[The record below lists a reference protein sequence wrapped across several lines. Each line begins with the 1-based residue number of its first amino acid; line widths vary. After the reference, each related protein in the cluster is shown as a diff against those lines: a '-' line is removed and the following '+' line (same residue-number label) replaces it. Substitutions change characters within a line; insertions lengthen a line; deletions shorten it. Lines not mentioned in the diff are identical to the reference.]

1 MRGKIKLTGNYLIVK
16 GLIMKKIVFLL
27 LFVLAV
33 GISSAVGAAPMA
45 VVVIIDTSWSTEHA
59 SIDDSRSLARQVFTA
74 LRPGDYM
81 EIVTAESGKPKLHY
95 AQPIQ
100 ANQQQELK
108 ELNSVLAR
116 ISWKFLSDA
125 KIAPALDLAYTRLE
139 KQKRKHATV
148 IIFSD
153 GRLSD
158 SDASEVEKMASRFKA
173 KGWNIWLTG
182 TKDANRKLLVAA
194 HRGLFNFSLISEA
207 NPIEWLKRP
216 EPGKREES
224 ENPKPN
230 PPATQQI
237 PLEAEMK
244 SSMSVETSIDHK
256 VQMERSTTIKP
267 AVLPLPKPVTEPNTV
282 KAAPVVK
289 DAPVPVVK
297 EPAKPKVAPVTPKPQ
312 KSQRSWSW
320 LWWTLGVLAIIAT
333 ILILLMA
340 RGIVNARSWSAAVR
354 ERLRKTKSDKGILM
368 ARIGDRM
375 QRLGPVT
382 RFHAAHIGRGAGNTI
397 RITDAG
403 VADKHVRIFRK
414 GADIMLQNL
423 AGKPIKVNG
432 IELKQKRTRLVLP
445 STIELG
451 ESAKVTLELQL
462 PPRPVNEVNNEERE
476 EKA

>member
-1 MRGKIKLTGNYLIVK
+1 
-16 GLIMKKIVFLL
+16 MKKIVFLL
-27 LFVLAV
+27 LFVLTV
-33 GISSAVGAAPMA
+33 GISSAVTEPLA
-45 VVVIIDTSWSTEHA
+45 VTVIIDTSWSTEHT
-59 SIDDSRSLARQVFTA
+59 SIDDSRSLARQVFTG

-81 EIVTAESGKPKLHY
+81 EILTAESGKPKLHY
-95 AQPIQ
+95 ALPIR

-108 ELNSVLAR
+108 ELNPVLAR
-116 ISWKFLSDA
+116 ISWSFLADA
-125 KIAPALDLAYTRLE
+125 KIAPALEMACTRLA
-139 KQKRKHATV
+139 KQECTHAAV

-153 GRLSD
+153 GKLSD
-158 SDASEVEKMASRFKA
+158 SDAQEVITLAAKYKA
-173 KGWNIWLTG
+173 KGWQFWLTG
-182 TKDANRKLLVAA
+182 TSATNRKLLVAA

-207 NPIEWLKRP
+207 SPIDWLKRP
-216 EPGKREES
+216 EPEKREETES
-224 ENPKPN
+224 PKPSL
-230 PPATQQI
+230 PAVQQV
-237 PLEAEMK
+237 PMEAEMK

-267 AVLPLPKPVTEPNTV
+267 AILPLPKPVTEPNAV
-282 KAAPVVK
+282 SAAPVI
-289 DAPVPVVK
+289 K
-297 EPAKPKVAPVTPKPQ
+297 EPAQPKIALPPVAKEPVKPKVAPAPPKPQ
-312 KSQRSWSW
+312 KPRRSWSW
-320 LWWTLGVLAIIAT
+320 LWWTLGVLA
-333 ILILLMA
+333 LLA
-340 RGIVNARSWSAAVR
+340 AVFGLLKAWGIRNARSWSAAVR

-368 ARIGDRM
+368 ARANGRT

-397 RITDAG
+397 QITDAG
-403 VADKHVRIFRK
+403 VADKHARIYRK

-462 PPRPVNEVNNEERE
+462 PPRPAKEVDNEKSEE

>member
-1 MRGKIKLTGNYLIVK
+1 MKNTIV
-16 GLIMKKIVFLL
+16 LLL

-33 GISSAVGAAPMA
+33 GNSSAVEEIADEPLALVG
-45 VVVIIDTSWSTEHA
+45 VIDPSWSTEKTAIDA
-59 SIDDSRSLARQVFTA
+59 SKSLTRQTYAGLRS
-74 LRPGDYM
+74 GDYM
-81 EIVTAESGKPKLHY
+81 EIITAHSGKPKLRY
-95 AQPIQ
+95 ALPVSVDRS
-100 ANQQQELK
+100 QQLK
-108 ELNSVLAR
+108 ELNDVLKG
-116 ISWKFLSDA
+116 ISWEFLADA
-125 KIAPALDLAYTRLE
+125 KIAPALEMAYTRLE
-139 KQKRKHATV
+139 KQKRKNAV
-148 IIFSD
+148 AIIFSD
-153 GRLSD
+153 GKLSD
-158 SDASEVEKMASRFKA
+158 SDAQEVITFAAKYKA
-173 KGWNIWLTG
+173 EGWRLWLTG
-182 TKDANRKLLVAA
+182 TSATNRKLLVAA

-216 EPGKREES
+216 EPEKREES
-224 ENPKPN
+224 ESPKPN

-237 PLEAEMK
+237 PMEAEMK

-267 AVLPLPKPVTEPNTV
+267 AILPLPKPVAEPNTV
-282 KAAPVVK
+282 KTAPVVK
-289 DAPVPVVK
+289 DAPVPVAK
-297 EPAKPKVAPVTPKPQ
+297 EPVKPKVAPVTPKPQ

-423 AGKPIKVNG
+423 AAKPIKVNG

-451 ESAKVTLELQL
+451 ESAKVILELQL
-462 PPRPVNEVNNEERE
+462 PPRLNEVNNEETE